1 MIKHVVT
8 AKLKENTPEN
18 LKAQMDLMLS
28 MKDHIP
34 SIKEHEVYADFMHT
48 PLSFDIIA
56 ISTFETMDDLQAYL
70 KHPYHCEYVVSESD
84 KYVADLRLTDYE
96 I

>member
-8 AKLKENTPEN
+8 AKLKEATPEN

-34 SIKEHEVYADFMHT
+34 FIKEHEVHADFVHT
-48 PLSFDIIA
+48 PVSFDIIA
-56 ISTFETMDDLQAYL
+56 ISTFETREDLNGYIA
-70 KHPYHCEYVVSESD
+70 HPYHADFIQRESEKYVSEI
-84 KYVADLRLTDYE
+84 RLVDYE
-96 I
+96 Y